1 MMSFVQKTLVDS
13 DYHEFVNHKTR
24 ENDVAFVS
32 FDPIGLLSTNH
43 IVILKGIPKF
53 IRKCSMLTLVTV
65 DTTAA
70 PTLYVVS
77 QLYSW
82 SLCSSLKYTDS

>member
-1 MMSFVQKTLVDS
+1 MMSFVHKTLVDS

-43 IVILKGIPKF
+43 IVILQGHTKVYKEMFHYSCPHSVCCQSTVF
-53 IRKCSMLTLVTV
+53 LV
-65 DTTAA
+65 
-70 PTLYVVS
+70 VV
-77 QLYSW
+77 
-82 SLCSSLKYTDS
+82 

>member
-13 DYHEFVNHKTR
+13 DCHEFVNHKTR

-43 IVILKGIPKF
+43 IVILQGHTKVYKEMF
-53 IRKCSMLTLVTV
+53 NVNTKQLTL
-65 DTTAA
+65 
-70 PTLYVVS
+70 
-77 QLYSW
+77 QLPP
-82 SLCSSLKYTDS
+82 LCMLSVNCILGRCVAL

>member
-1 MMSFVQKTLVDS
+1 MMSFVQNTLVDS

-43 IVILKGIPKF
+43 IVILKGHTKVYKEMF
-53 IRKCSMLTLVTV
+53 NVNTSN
-65 DTTAA
+65 
-70 PTLYVVS
+70 S
-77 QLYSW
+77 
-82 SLCSSLKYTDS
+82 

>member
-43 IVILKGIPKF
+43 IVILQGHTVHYRKWSATANDPETASDPQSWPQMIPKE
-53 IRKCSMLTLVTV
+53 K
-65 DTTAA
+65 
-70 PTLYVVS
+70 
-77 QLYSW
+77 
-82 SLCSSLKYTDS
+82 

>member
-1 MMSFVQKTLVDS
+1 
-13 DYHEFVNHKTR
+13 
-24 ENDVAFVS
+24 
-32 FDPIGLLSTNH
+32 
-43 IVILKGIPKF
+43 
-53 IRKCSMLTLVTV
+53 MLTLVTV
-65 DTTAA
+65 DTTAV